1 MGAQGE
7 VRLDVLVTADGRV
20 QDVRLRRSSGSNV
33 LDRSAMDAVR
43 HWRFEPATVD
53 GQAVDE
59 WYHDWKWVFRLEG

>member
-1 MGAQGE
+1 
-7 VRLDVLVTADGRV
+7 
-20 QDVRLRRSSGSNV
+20 
-33 LDRSAMDAVR
+33 MDAVR